1 MCQQLGWRPY
11 FEPVTENPYLVDFY
25 QDMASWAFHS
35 QVFFLTHRVRS
46 HRALM
51 DDPFSVVQDRS
62 LYEDAEVFARN
73 LHRQGQPSQ
82 LLRVPLRLPLDAV
95 EIAELEPDDLVQ
107 PDMFVCPVV
116 AKDWTDIRSLVLAVE
131 VLSPTTERYDRGR
144 KRRYFSRVGVPEYWI
159 VDCDQRVIERW
170 RPGAATPELAGTTLE
185 WRPAGA
191 TRAFVLDLIAFF
203 GTVHADA

>member
-1 MCQQLGWRPY
+1 MPLFGVTSCTSSAEPSTIWASPPRVVHQRAVARLLFALQLWIR
-11 FEPVTENPYLVDFY
+11 E
-25 QDMASWAFHS
+25 QDIG
-35 QVFFLTHRVRS
+35 
-46 HRALM
+46 
-51 DDPFSVVQDRS
+51 
-62 LYEDAEVFARN
+62 EV
-73 LHRQGQPSQ
+73 
-82 LLRVPLRLPLDAV
+82 LLSPADL
-95 EIAELEPDDLVQ
+95 ELEPDDLVQ

-170 RPGAATPELAGTTLE
+170 RP
-185 WRPAGA
+185 AGA